1 MLCFDYGADDK
12 MIQAVLFDLDQTL
25 LDRTSSLEKF
35 LEWQINT
42 LTLVPLSQQQNFIQ
56 RFITLDANG
65 TVWKDKVYAQ
75 LIQEFQISKIT
86 VQALLTS
93 YIQDFNKFC
102 VAFQSVDSVLDRL
115 VKADF
120 SLGLISN
127 GRSPFQER
135 NFQAL
140 GVDTLFSSIIV
151 SEAVGLRKPD
161 PKIFQLACHQ
171 LELMPEQCIFVGDN
185 EVVDILGAKSVGM
198 HAILFDP
205 EQKVISTQAD
215 HRVKSFKDIL
225 SILKIK

>member
-93 YIQDFNKFC
+93 YIEDFNKFC
-102 VAFQSVDSVLDRL
+102 LAFQSVDSVLDRL

-171 LELMPEQCIFVGDN
+171 LKLMPKQCIFVGDN

>member
-1 MLCFDYGADDK
+1 

-93 YIQDFNKFC
+93 YIEDFNKFC

-140 GVDTLFSSIIV
+140 GVDKLFSSIIV

-161 PKIFQLACHQ
+161 PKIFQLACRQ

-185 EVVDILGAKSVGM
+185 EVVDIVGAKSVGM
-198 HAILFDP
+198 QAILFDP
-205 EQKVISTQAD
+205 EQKVIST
-215 HRVKSFKDIL
+215 
-225 SILKIK
+225 